1 MKRRHEKDR
10 RCYVPQGSSVE
21 DAIVF
26 VVDDDPDVR
35 DALSS
40 LFESVGLSVQT
51 FASATEM
58 LLRELPSVPSC
69 LLAGQ

>member
-1 MKRRHEKDR
+1 M
-10 RCYVPQGSSVE
+10 E